1 MTAPLLQMQAITKD
15 FPGVRALDNAS
26 FEVRSGEIHALCGEN
41 GAGKSTLIKI
51 LGGVYPYGTY
61 SGNMRINDT
70 TQQFHAVRDAERAGI
85 AIIHQELAL
94 IPEMTVAE
102 NIYLGKEPRRFGVI
116 DRHRLYHEA
125 GELLSQ
131 FGLAIPLEKPVYEL
145 GIGQQQL
152 VEIAKALGRSLQA
165 PIEQRRS
172 LQAPIEQRRSLQA
185 PIEQRR
191 SLQAPIEQ
199 RRSLQAPIEQRR
211 SLQAPIEQ
219 RRSLQAPI
227 EQRRSL
233 QAPIEQ
239 RRSLHTDTVASGNA
253 LLLVL
258 DEPTAALT
266 ESEVDILR
274 QILTQLRE
282 KGVACIYITHKLKE
296 IFQIADRVTVLR
308 DGKTVAT
315 QSIKSPECTEDVLIS
330 QMVGRE
336 LTTLFPER
344 QPNASINNGSN
355 QEEVALRVENLSTY
369 PSEPPRLENVSFEVR
384 CGEILGIAGLMG
396 AGRTE
401 LISTIFG
408 AYSGKWIGEIFIE
421 GTPVEIHAPHE
432 AIQQG
437 MALVSED
444 RKRYG
449 LLLDADV
456 TGNMTLVNLG
466 LSVELAPYG
475 IINHNAASEKSEHY
489 VNSLQIKTPSLE
501 VPVNHLSGGNQQ
513 KVVLGKWL
521 MTHPKVL
528 FLDEPTRG
536 IDVGAKAEIHA
547 LMAKLADEGV
557 AIVFVSSELPEILG
571 MSDRVL
577 VLHEGKITGEFTN
590 DNLTQEDILRC
601 AAGA

>member
-1 MTAPLLQMQAITKD
+1 MKVTTPLLHMQSITKD
-15 FPGVRALDNAS
+15 FPGVRALDDVS
-26 FEVRSGEIHALCGEN
+26 FEVRPGEIHALCGEN

-61 SGNMRINDT
+61 EGELHINGNEQRFYT
-70 TQQFHAVRDAERAGI
+70 VRDAERAGI

-102 NIYLGKEPRRFGVI
+102 NIYLGKEPCQFGTI
-116 DRHRLYHEA
+116 NTHRLYHEA

-131 FGLAIPLEKPVYEL
+131 FGLAIPLHKPVHEL

-165 PIEQRRS
+165 HIQQWRSLQAHIQQRRS
-172 LQAPIEQRRSLQA
+172 LQANSES
-185 PIEQRR
+185 
-191 SLQAPIEQ
+191 
-199 RRSLQAPIEQRR
+199 
-211 SLQAPIEQ
+211 
-219 RRSLQAPI
+219 
-227 EQRRSL
+227 
-233 QAPIEQ
+233 
-239 RRSLHTDTVASGNA
+239 SGSA

-274 QILTQLRE
+274 GILTQLRE

-315 QSIKSPECTEDVLIS
+315 QSIKSSECTEEALIS

-336 LTTLFPER
+336 LTALFPKR
-344 QPNASINNGSN
+344 RTASIDENGSN
-355 QEEVALRVENLSTY
+355 RDDVALRVENLSTY
-369 PSEPPRLENVSFEVR
+369 PSEPPQLENINFEVR
-384 CGEILGIAGLMG
+384 RGEILGVAGLMG

-408 AYSGKWIGEIFIE
+408 VYESRWRGEIVIE
-421 GTPVEIHAPHE
+421 GATVNIHSPRE
-432 AIQQG
+432 AIQHG
-437 MALVSED
+437 IALVSED

-449 LLLDADV
+449 LLLDVDV
-456 TGNMTLVNLG
+456 VRNMTLASLG
-466 LSVELAPYG
+466 PSSDIISHG
-475 IINHNAASEKSEHY
+475 IIDDNTAFEKSEHY
-489 VNSLQIKTPSLE
+489 VDSLQIKTTSLE

-521 MTHPKVL
+521 MTHPTVL

-536 IDVGAKAEIHA
+536 IDVGAKAEIHT
-547 LMAKLADEGV
+547 LMAKLAQEGV

-571 MSDRVL
+571 MSDRVI
-577 VLHEGKITGEFTN
+577 VLHEGKITGEFIN

-601 AAGA
+601 AAGTSISKPPALNRKVN

>member
-1 MTAPLLQMQAITKD
+1 MTTSLLQMQAITKD

-51 LGGVYPYGTY
+51 LGGVYPHGTY
-61 SGNMRINDT
+61 SGSLRINAT
-70 TQQFHAVRDAERAGI
+70 EQQFHSVRDAERAGI

-102 NIYLGKEPRRFGVI
+102 NIYLGREPRRFGVI
-116 DRHRLYHEA
+116 DRQRLYHEA

-131 FGLAIPLEKPVYEL
+131 FGLAIPLQKSVSEL

-165 PIEQRRS
+165 HIEQRGS
-172 LQAPIEQRRSLQA
+172 WQ
-185 PIEQRR
+185 
-191 SLQAPIEQ
+191 
-199 RRSLQAPIEQRR
+199 
-211 SLQAPIEQ
+211 
-219 RRSLQAPI
+219 
-227 EQRRSL
+227 
-233 QAPIEQ
+233 
-239 RRSLHTDTVASGNA
+239 SGNA

-266 ESEVDILR
+266 ESEVGILR

-308 DGKTVAT
+308 DGETVAT
-315 QSIKSPECTEDVLIS
+315 QSVRSAECTEDLLIS

-336 LTTLFPER
+336 LTTFFPKR
-344 QPNASINNGSN
+344 RAHVASENHANPEGI
-355 QEEVALRVENLSTY
+355 ALRVENLSTY

-384 CGEILGIAGLMG
+384 RGEILGIAGLMG

-408 AYSGKWIGEIFIE
+408 AYSGKWSGEIFIE
-421 GTPVEIHAPHE
+421 GIRLQVHAPRE

-449 LLLDADV
+449 LLLDVDV
-456 TGNMTLVNLG
+456 THNMTLASLG
-466 LSVELAPYG
+466 LSADLTSYG
-475 IINHNAASEKSEHY
+475 IINHNAVSEKSEHY
-489 VNSLQIKTPSLE
+489 VNSLQIKTSSLE
-501 VPVNHLSGGNQQ
+501 APVNHLSGGNQQ

-547 LMAKLADEGV
+547 LMAKLAEEGV

-590 DNLTQEDILRC
+590 DNLTQEEILRC

>member
-15 FPGVRALDNAS
+15 FPGVRALNNAS
-26 FEVRSGEIHALCGEN
+26 FEVHSGEIHALCGEN

-51 LGGVYPYGTY
+51 LGGVYPDGTY
-61 SGNMRINDT
+61 SGKIQINGSEH
-70 TQQFHAVRDAERAGI
+70 QFHSVRDAERAGI

-116 DRHRLYHEA
+116 DGHRLYHEA

-131 FGLAIPLEKPVYEL
+131 FELTIPLHKPIYEL

-152 VEIAKALGRSLQA
+152 VEIAKALGRSLQ
-165 PIEQRRS
+165 
-172 LQAPIEQRRSLQA
+172 
-185 PIEQRR
+185 
-191 SLQAPIEQ
+191 
-199 RRSLQAPIEQRR
+199 
-211 SLQAPIEQ
+211 
-219 RRSLQAPI
+219 
-227 EQRRSL
+227 
-233 QAPIEQ
+233 
-239 RRSLHTDTVASGNA
+239 SGNA

-274 QILTQLRE
+274 QILTQLRK

-296 IFQIADRVTVLR
+296 IFQVADRVTVLR
-308 DGKTVAT
+308 DGETVAT
-315 QSIKSPECTEDVLIS
+315 HAIKSAACTEDVLIS

-336 LTTLFPER
+336 LTALFPER
-344 QPNASINNGSN
+344 RIENGSN
-355 QEEVALRVENLSTY
+355 RSEVALRVENLSTY

-384 CGEILGIAGLMG
+384 GGEILGIAGLMG

-408 AYSGKWIGEIFIE
+408 ANSGKWSGEVFIA
-421 GTPVEIHAPHE
+421 GQPLQIHSPHE

-437 MALVSED
+437 IALVSED

-456 TGNMTLVNLG
+456 TRNMTLPSLD
-466 LSVELAPYG
+466 LSADLATRG
-475 IINHNAASEKSEHY
+475 IINHNAAAEKSGHY
-489 VNSLQIKTPSLE
+489 VDSLQIKTTSLE
-501 VPVNHLSGGNQQ
+501 IPVNHLSGGNQQ

-547 LMAKLADEGV
+547 LMAKLAEEGV

-577 VLHEGKITGEFTN
+577 VLHEGKITGEFVN
-590 DNLTQEDILRC
+590 DNLTQEEILRC

>member
-26 FEVRSGEIHALCGEN
+26 FEVHRGEIHALCGEN

-61 SGNMRINDT
+61 SGKIRINGSEH
-70 TQQFHAVRDAERAGI
+70 QFHSVRDAERAGI

-131 FGLAIPLEKPVYEL
+131 FGLTIPLHKPVYEL

-152 VEIAKALGRSLQA
+152 VEIAKALGRSLQ
-165 PIEQRRS
+165 
-172 LQAPIEQRRSLQA
+172 
-185 PIEQRR
+185 
-191 SLQAPIEQ
+191 
-199 RRSLQAPIEQRR
+199 
-211 SLQAPIEQ
+211 
-219 RRSLQAPI
+219 
-227 EQRRSL
+227 
-233 QAPIEQ
+233 
-239 RRSLHTDTVASGNA
+239 SGNA

-308 DGKTVAT
+308 DGETVAT
-315 QSIKSPECTEDVLIS
+315 QAIKSAECTEDVLIS
-330 QMVGRE
+330 QMVGRA

-344 QPNASINNGSN
+344 AVENGSN
-355 QEEVALRVENLSTY
+355 GAEVALRVENLSTY

-384 CGEILGIAGLMG
+384 RGEILGIAGLMG

-408 AYSGKWIGEIFIE
+408 AYSGKWSGEVFIA
-421 GTPVEIHAPHE
+421 GKPLQIHSPHE

-437 MALVSED
+437 LALVSED

-456 TGNMTLVNLG
+456 TRNMTLPSLD
-466 LSVELAPYG
+466 LSADLATHG
-475 IINHNAASEKSEHY
+475 IINHNAAAEKSAHY
-489 VNSLQIKTPSLE
+489 VDSLQIKTTSLE
-501 VPVNHLSGGNQQ
+501 IPVNHLSGGNQQ

-547 LMAKLADEGV
+547 LMAKLAEEDV

-577 VLHEGKITGEFTN
+577 VLHEGKITGEFVN
-590 DNLTQEDILRC
+590 DNLTQEEILRC

>member
-1 MTAPLLQMQAITKD
+1 MTTPLLHMQAITKD
-15 FPGVRALDNAS
+15 FPGVRALDNVS
-26 FEVRSGEIHALCGEN
+26 FEVYPGEIHALCGEN

-51 LGGVYPYGTY
+51 LGGVYPSGTY
-61 SGNMRINDT
+61 EGQLRINGNE
-70 TQQFHAVRDAERAGI
+70 QRFHSVRDAERAGI
-85 AIIHQELAL
+85 AVIHQELAL

-102 NIYLGKEPRRFGVI
+102 NIYLGKEPCQLGTI

-125 GELLSQ
+125 SELLSQ
-131 FGLAIPLEKPVYEL
+131 FGLAIPLYKPVHEL

-165 PIEQRRS
+165 HIEKRRS
-172 LQAPIEQRRSLQA
+172 LQAHIEKRRSLQA
-185 PIEQRR
+185 NINT
-191 SLQAPIEQ
+191 S
-199 RRSLQAPIEQRR
+199 S
-211 SLQAPIEQ
+211 
-219 RRSLQAPI
+219 
-227 EQRRSL
+227 
-233 QAPIEQ
+233 
-239 RRSLHTDTVASGNA
+239 NA

-274 QILTQLRE
+274 QILSQLRE

-308 DGKTVAT
+308 DGKAVAT
-315 QSIKSPECTEDVLIS
+315 QSIKSPECTEEVLIS

-336 LTTLFPER
+336 LTALFPKR
-344 QPNASINNGSN
+344 RTTATDGNGSN
-355 QEEVALRVENLSTY
+355 QRDIALRVENLSTY
-369 PSEPPRLENVSFEVR
+369 PSEPPQLKDISFEVR
-384 CGEILGIAGLMG
+384 RGEILGIAGLMG

-408 AYSGKWIGEIFIE
+408 AYDGRWSGEIIID
-421 GTPVEIHAPHE
+421 GARVQIRAPRE
-432 AIQQG
+432 AIQYG

-444 RKRYG
+444 RKRHG
-449 LLLDADV
+449 LLLEVDV
-456 TGNMTLVNLG
+456 TGNMTLAS
-466 LSVELAPYG
+466 LSLSSGITSHG
-475 IINHNAASEKSEHY
+475 IINENMALEKSEHY
-489 VNSLQIKTPSLE
+489 VDSLQIKTTSLE

-536 IDVGAKAEIHA
+536 IDVGAKAEIHT
-547 LMAKLADEGV
+547 LMAKLAQEGV

-571 MSDRVL
+571 MSDRVM
-577 VLHEGKITGEFTN
+577 VLREGEITGEFIN
-590 DNLTQEDILRC
+590 DNLTQADILRC

>member
-15 FPGVRALDNAS
+15 FPGVRALDDVS
-26 FEVRSGEIHALCGEN
+26 FEVRPGEIHALCGEN

-51 LGGVYPYGTY
+51 LGGVYPFGTY
-61 SGNMRINDT
+61 EGQLHINGNE
-70 TQQFHAVRDAERAGI
+70 QQFHTVRDAERAGI

-102 NIYLGKEPRRFGVI
+102 NIYLGKEPRQFGII
-116 DRHRLYHEA
+116 DRYRLYHEA

-131 FGLAIPLEKPVYEL
+131 FGLTIPLHKPVHEL

-152 VEIAKALGRSLQA
+152 VEIAKALGRSLQ
-165 PIEQRRS
+165 
-172 LQAPIEQRRSLQA
+172 
-185 PIEQRR
+185 
-191 SLQAPIEQ
+191 
-199 RRSLQAPIEQRR
+199 
-211 SLQAPIEQ
+211 
-219 RRSLQAPI
+219 
-227 EQRRSL
+227 
-233 QAPIEQ
+233 
-239 RRSLHTDTVASGNA
+239 SGNA

-266 ESEVDILR
+266 ESEVEILR
-274 QILTQLRE
+274 QILMQLRE

-315 QSIKSPECTEDVLIS
+315 QSIKSPECTEEALIS

-336 LTTLFPER
+336 LTALFPKRRTHPIAE
-344 QPNASINNGSN
+344 NGSS
-355 QEEVALRVENLSTY
+355 QEDIAFQVENLNTY
-369 PSEPPRLENVSFEVR
+369 PSEPPQLENISFEVR
-384 CGEILGIAGLMG
+384 RGEILGIAGLMG

-408 AYSGKWIGEIFIE
+408 AYEGKWSGEIVID
-421 GTPVEIHAPHE
+421 GSAVQIHSPRE
-432 AIQQG
+432 AIQHG

-449 LLLDADV
+449 LLLDVDV
-456 TGNMTLVNLG
+456 VRNMTLASLSLASDITSYG
-466 LSVELAPYG
+466 LIDQNTAFQ
-475 IINHNAASEKSEHY
+475 KSEHY
-489 VNSLQIKTPSLE
+489 VDSLQIKTTSLN

-547 LMAKLADEGV
+547 LMAKLAQEGV

-577 VLHEGKITGEFTN
+577 VLHEGRVAGEFIN
-590 DNLTQEDILRC
+590 KNLTQEDLLIIMSGRHLHHQHQSKID
-601 AAGA
+601 

>member
-1 MTAPLLQMQAITKD
+1 MTAPLLQMQSITKD
-15 FPGVRALDNAS
+15 FPGVRALDHAS
-26 FEVRSGEIHALCGEN
+26 LEVHPGEIHALCGEN

-51 LGGVYPYGTY
+51 LGGVYPSGTY
-61 SGNMRINDT
+61 SGEMHINGT
-70 TQQFHAVRDAERAGI
+70 EQQFHSVRDAERAGI

-102 NIYLGKEPRRFGVI
+102 NIYLGKEPRRFGII
-116 DRHRLYHEA
+116 DRNRLYHEA

-131 FGLAIPLEKPVYEL
+131 FGLEIPLQKPICEL

-152 VEIAKALGRSLQA
+152 VEIAKALGRSLQ
-165 PIEQRRS
+165 
-172 LQAPIEQRRSLQA
+172 
-185 PIEQRR
+185 
-191 SLQAPIEQ
+191 
-199 RRSLQAPIEQRR
+199 
-211 SLQAPIEQ
+211 
-219 RRSLQAPI
+219 
-227 EQRRSL
+227 
-233 QAPIEQ
+233 
-239 RRSLHTDTVASGNA
+239 SGNA

-274 QILTQLRE
+274 QILIRLRE

-315 QSIKSPECTEDVLIS
+315 QPVKSAECTEDVLIS

-344 QPNASINNGSN
+344 HKNGPN
-355 QEEVALRVENLSTY
+355 QEKIALRVENLSTY
-369 PSEPPRLENVSFEVR
+369 PPEPPRLENVSFSVQR
-384 CGEILGIAGLMG
+384 GEILGIAGLMG

-408 AYSGKWIGEIFIE
+408 AYSGKWSGEVFIE
-421 GTPVEIHAPHE
+421 GRPVQIHSPQA

-437 MALVSED
+437 IGLVSED

-449 LLLDADV
+449 LLLDVDV
-456 TGNMTLVNLG
+456 VRNLTLASLG
-466 LSVELAPYG
+466 SSRDLVSYG
-475 IINHNAASEKSEHY
+475 IINHNAASEKSGYY
-489 VNSLQIKTPSLE
+489 VDTLQIKTTSLE
-501 VPVNHLSGGNQQ
+501 IPVNNLSGGNQQ

-547 LMAKLADEGV
+547 LMAKLAQEGV

-577 VLHEGKITGEFTN
+577 VLHEGKITGEFIN
-590 DNLTQEDILRC
+590 DNLTQEEILRC
-601 AAGA
+601 AADA

>member
-1 MTAPLLQMQAITKD
+1 MPVPLLHMQAITKD
-15 FPGVRALDNAS
+15 FPGVRALDNVS
-26 FEVRSGEIHALCGEN
+26 FEVRPGEIHALCGEN

-61 SGNMRINDT
+61 EGQLYINGNE
-70 TQQFHAVRDAERAGI
+70 QQFHTVRDAERAGI

-102 NIYLGKEPRRFGVI
+102 NIYLGKEPCQFGTI

-131 FGLAIPLEKPVYEL
+131 FGLTIPLHKPIHEL

-152 VEIAKALGRSLQA
+152 VEIAKALGRSLQ
-165 PIEQRRS
+165 
-172 LQAPIEQRRSLQA
+172 
-185 PIEQRR
+185 
-191 SLQAPIEQ
+191 
-199 RRSLQAPIEQRR
+199 
-211 SLQAPIEQ
+211 
-219 RRSLQAPI
+219 
-227 EQRRSL
+227 
-233 QAPIEQ
+233 
-239 RRSLHTDTVASGNA
+239 SGNA

-266 ESEVDILR
+266 ESEVEILR

-315 QSIKSPECTEDVLIS
+315 QTIESTECTEEVLIS

-336 LTTLFPER
+336 LTALFPKRRTKPITE
-344 QPNASINNGSN
+344 NGSS
-355 QEEVALRVENLSTY
+355 QEDVALQVKNLSTY
-369 PSEPPRLENVSFEVR
+369 PSEPPHLKDISFEVR
-384 CGEILGIAGLMG
+384 HGEILGIAGLMG

-408 AYSGKWIGEIFIE
+408 AYDSKWNGEIVID
-421 GTPVEIHAPHE
+421 GSAVQIHSPWE
-432 AIQQG
+432 AIQHG

-449 LLLDADV
+449 LLLDVDV
-456 TGNMTLVNLG
+456 VRNLTLASLG
-466 LSVELAPYG
+466 LASDITSYG
-475 IINHNAASEKSEHY
+475 LIDQNTAFQKSEHY
-489 VNSLQIKTPSLE
+489 VDSLQIKTTSLD

-513 KVVLGKWL
+513 KVVVARELEANPEVIIAA
-521 MTHPKVL
+521 H
-528 FLDEPTRG
+528 PTRG
-536 IDVGAKAEIHA
+536 LDIHAAEFVHTRLIQARNRAKAV
-547 LMAKLADEGV
+547 LL
-557 AIVFVSSELPEILG
+557 VSSELDELLHL
-571 MSDRVL
+571 SDRIAVMYN
-577 VLHEGKITGEFTN
+577 GKIVGIVKPEETTK
-590 DNLTQEDILRC
+590 QEL
-601 AAGA
+601 GALMLGLH

>member
-1 MTAPLLQMQAITKD
+1 MTVPLLHMQAITKD
-15 FPGVRALDNAS
+15 FPGVRALDNVS
-26 FEVRSGEIHALCGEN
+26 FEVYPGEIHALCGEN

-51 LGGVYPYGTY
+51 LGGVYPSGTY
-61 SGNMRINDT
+61 EGQLRINGNE
-70 TQQFHAVRDAERAGI
+70 QGFHSVRDAERAGI
-85 AIIHQELAL
+85 AVIHQELAL

-102 NIYLGKEPRRFGVI
+102 NIYLGKEPCQLGTI

-131 FGLAIPLEKPVYEL
+131 FGLTIPLHKPVHEL

-165 PIEQRRS
+165 HIEQRRS
-172 LQAPIEQRRSLQA
+172 LQVNI
-185 PIEQRR
+185 
-191 SLQAPIEQ
+191 
-199 RRSLQAPIEQRR
+199 
-211 SLQAPIEQ
+211 
-219 RRSLQAPI
+219 
-227 EQRRSL
+227 
-233 QAPIEQ
+233 
-239 RRSLHTDTVASGNA
+239 DTSSDA

-274 QILTQLRE
+274 QILSQLRE

-308 DGKTVAT
+308 DGRAVAT
-315 QSIKSPECTEDVLIS
+315 QSIKSPECTEEVLIS

-336 LTTLFPER
+336 LTALFPKRRTTATDE
-344 QPNASINNGSN
+344 NGSN
-355 QEEVALRVENLSTY
+355 QQDIALRVENLSTY
-369 PSEPPRLENVSFEVR
+369 PSEPPQLKDISFEVR
-384 CGEILGIAGLMG
+384 RGEILGIAGLMG

-408 AYSGKWIGEIFIE
+408 AYDGRWSGEIIID
-421 GTPVEIHAPHE
+421 GIRVQIRAPRE
-432 AIQQG
+432 AIQYG

-449 LLLDADV
+449 LLLEVDV
-456 TGNMTLVNLG
+456 IGNMTLAS
-466 LSVELAPYG
+466 LSLSSGITSHG
-475 IINHNAASEKSEHY
+475 IINENMALEKSEHY
-489 VNSLQIKTPSLE
+489 VDSLQIKTTSLE

-536 IDVGAKAEIHA
+536 IDVGAKAEIHT
-547 LMAKLADEGV
+547 LMAKLAQEGV

-571 MSDRVL
+571 MSDRVM
-577 VLHEGKITGEFTN
+577 VLHEGEITGEFIN

-601 AAGA
+601 AAGT

>member
-1 MTAPLLQMQAITKD
+1 MTAPLLHMQTITKD
-15 FPGVRALDNAS
+15 FPGVRALDNVS
-26 FEVRSGEIHALCGEN
+26 FEVDPGEIHALCGEN

-51 LGGVYPYGTY
+51 LGGVYPFGTY
-61 SGNMRINDT
+61 EGQLLINGNE
-70 TQQFHAVRDAERAGI
+70 QQFHTVRDAERAGI
-85 AIIHQELAL
+85 AVIHQELAL

-102 NIYLGKEPRRFGVI
+102 NIYLGKEPCQLGTI
-116 DRHRLYHEA
+116 DKHRLYHEA
-125 GELLSQ
+125 GELLLQ
-131 FGLAIPLEKPVYEL
+131 FGLTIPLHKPVHEL

-165 PIEQRRS
+165 DI
-172 LQAPIEQRRSLQA
+172 
-185 PIEQRR
+185 
-191 SLQAPIEQ
+191 
-199 RRSLQAPIEQRR
+199 
-211 SLQAPIEQ
+211 
-219 RRSLQAPI
+219 
-227 EQRRSL
+227 
-233 QAPIEQ
+233 
-239 RRSLHTDTVASGNA
+239 DTSSNA

-266 ESEVDILR
+266 ESEVDILQ

-308 DGKTVAT
+308 DGKAVAT
-315 QSIKSPECTEDVLIS
+315 QSIKSSECTEEVLIS

-336 LTTLFPER
+336 LTALFPQRRTTATDE
-344 QPNASINNGSN
+344 NGSSP
-355 QEEVALRVENLSTY
+355 EDVALRVENLSTY
-369 PSEPPRLENVSFEVR
+369 PSEPPQLKDISFEVR
-384 CGEILGIAGLMG
+384 RGEILGIAGLMG

-408 AYSGKWIGEIFIE
+408 AYDGSWSGELIIE
-421 GTPVEIHAPHE
+421 GAAVQIRSPRE
-432 AIQQG
+432 AIQYG

-449 LLLDADV
+449 LLLDVDV
-456 TGNMTLVNLG
+456 IGNMTLAS
-466 LSVELAPYG
+466 LSSSSDITSHG
-475 IINHNAASEKSEHY
+475 IINENTAFEKSEHY
-489 VNSLQIKTPSLE
+489 VDSLQIKTTSLE

-536 IDVGAKAEIHA
+536 VDVGAKAEIHT
-547 LMAKLADEGV
+547 LMAQLAQEGV

-571 MSDRVL
+571 MSDRVM
-577 VLHEGKITGEFTN
+577 VLHEGEITGEFIN
-590 DNLTQEDILRC
+590 DNLTQEEILRC

>member
-15 FPGVRALDNAS
+15 FPGVRALDNVS

-61 SGNMRINDT
+61 EGQLYINGSE
-70 TQQFHAVRDAERAGI
+70 QQFHTVRDAERAGI

-102 NIYLGKEPRRFGVI
+102 NIYLGKEPCQFGTI

-131 FGLAIPLEKPVYEL
+131 FGLTIPLHKPVHEL

-165 PIEQRRS
+165 HIQQRRS
-172 LQAPIEQRRSLQA
+172 LQAHIQQRHSLQ
-185 PIEQRR
+185 
-191 SLQAPIEQ
+191 
-199 RRSLQAPIEQRR
+199 
-211 SLQAPIEQ
+211 
-219 RRSLQAPI
+219 
-227 EQRRSL
+227 
-233 QAPIEQ
+233 
-239 RRSLHTDTVASGNA
+239 SGNA

-266 ESEVDILR
+266 ESEVEILR

-315 QSIKSPECTEDVLIS
+315 QSVESPECTEEALIS

-336 LTTLFPER
+336 LTALFPKRRTNPTAE
-344 QPNASINNGSN
+344 NGAS
-355 QEEVALRVENLSTY
+355 QEEIALRVKNLSTY
-369 PSEPPRLENVSFEVR
+369 PPEPPRLKDISFEVQR
-384 CGEILGIAGLMG
+384 GEILGIAGLMG

-408 AYSGKWIGEIFIE
+408 AYEGRWNGEIVID
-421 GTPVEIHAPHE
+421 GSAVQIHSPWE
-432 AIQQG
+432 AIQHG

-449 LLLDADV
+449 LLLDVDV
-456 TGNMTLVNLG
+456 VRNMTLASLG
-466 LSVELAPYG
+466 LGSDITSYG
-475 IINHNAASEKSEHY
+475 LIDQNTAFQKSEHY
-489 VNSLQIKTPSLE
+489 VDSLQIKTTSLN

-547 LMAKLADEGV
+547 LMAKLAEEGV

-577 VLHEGKITGEFTN
+577 VLHEGEITGEFLN

-601 AAGA
+601 AAGT

>member
-1 MTAPLLQMQAITKD
+1 MTTPLLHMQSITKD
-15 FPGVRALDNAS
+15 FPGVRALDDVS
-26 FEVRSGEIHALCGEN
+26 FEVRPGEIHALCGEN

-61 SGNMRINDT
+61 EGELHISGNE
-70 TQQFHAVRDAERAGI
+70 QQFHTVRDAERAGI

-102 NIYLGKEPRRFGVI
+102 NIYLGKEPCQFGTI
-116 DRHRLYHEA
+116 DKHRLYHEA

-131 FGLAIPLEKPVYEL
+131 FGLAIPLHKPVHEL

-165 PIEQRRS
+165 HTQQWRS
-172 LQAPIEQRRSLQA
+172 LQSNSES
-185 PIEQRR
+185 
-191 SLQAPIEQ
+191 S
-199 RRSLQAPIEQRR
+199 S
-211 SLQAPIEQ
+211 S
-219 RRSLQAPI
+219 
-227 EQRRSL
+227 
-233 QAPIEQ
+233 
-239 RRSLHTDTVASGNA
+239 A

-274 QILTQLRE
+274 EILTQLRE

-315 QSIKSPECTEDVLIS
+315 HSIKSSECTEEVLIS

-336 LTTLFPER
+336 LTALFPKRRTAAIDE
-344 QPNASINNGSN
+344 NGSN
-355 QEEVALRVENLSTY
+355 RDDIALQVENLSTT
-369 PSEPPRLENVSFEVR
+369 PSEPPQLEDINFEVR
-384 CGEILGIAGLMG
+384 RGEILGIAGLMG

-408 AYSGKWIGEIFIE
+408 VYEGRWRGEIVIE
-421 GTPVEIHAPHE
+421 GVPVKIHSPRE
-432 AIQQG
+432 AIQHG
-437 MALVSED
+437 IALVSED

-449 LLLDADV
+449 LLLDVDV
-456 TGNMTLVNLG
+456 VRNMTLASLG
-466 LSVELAPYG
+466 PSSDITSHG
-475 IINHNAASEKSEHY
+475 IIDDNTAFEKSEYY
-489 VNSLQIKTPSLE
+489 VESLQIKTTSLE

-536 IDVGAKAEIHA
+536 IDVGAKAEIHT
-547 LMAKLADEGV
+547 LMAKLAQEGV

-571 MSDRVL
+571 MSDRVI
-577 VLHEGKITGEFTN
+577 VLHAGRITGEFIN

-601 AAGA
+601 AAGTSISKPPASNRKVN

>member
-1 MTAPLLQMQAITKD
+1 MTTPLLHMQSITKD
-15 FPGVRALDNAS
+15 FPGVRALDDVS
-26 FEVRSGEIHALCGEN
+26 FEVRPGEIHALCGEN

-61 SGNMRINDT
+61 EGELYINGNE
-70 TQQFHAVRDAERAGI
+70 QQFHTVRDAERAGI

-102 NIYLGKEPRRFGVI
+102 NIYLGKEPCQFGTI
-116 DRHRLYHEA
+116 NKHRLYHEA

-131 FGLAIPLEKPVYEL
+131 FGLAIPLHKPVHEL

-152 VEIAKALGRSLQA
+152 VEIAKALGCSLQAHIQQGRSLQA
-165 PIEQRRS
+165 NSESSRS
-172 LQAPIEQRRSLQA
+172 
-185 PIEQRR
+185 
-191 SLQAPIEQ
+191 
-199 RRSLQAPIEQRR
+199 
-211 SLQAPIEQ
+211 
-219 RRSLQAPI
+219 
-227 EQRRSL
+227 
-233 QAPIEQ
+233 
-239 RRSLHTDTVASGNA
+239 A

-274 QILTQLRE
+274 EILTQLRE

-315 QSIKSPECTEDVLIS
+315 QSIKSSECTEETLIS

-336 LTTLFPER
+336 LTALFPKRRTAAIDE
-344 QPNASINNGSN
+344 NGSN
-355 QEEVALRVENLSTY
+355 RGDVALRVENLSTY
-369 PSEPPRLENVSFEVR
+369 PSEPPQLENINFEVR
-384 CGEILGIAGLMG
+384 RGEILGIAGLMG

-408 AYSGKWIGEIFIE
+408 VYEGRWSGEIVME
-421 GTPVEIHAPHE
+421 GVPVKIHAPRE
-432 AIQQG
+432 AIQHG
-437 MALVSED
+437 IALVSED

-449 LLLDADV
+449 LLLDVDV
-456 TGNMTLVNLG
+456 VRNMTLASLG
-466 LSVELAPYG
+466 PSSDITSHG
-475 IINHNAASEKSEHY
+475 IIDDNTAFEKSEHY
-489 VNSLQIKTPSLE
+489 VESLQIKTTSLE

-536 IDVGAKAEIHA
+536 IDVGAKAEIHT
-547 LMAKLADEGV
+547 LMAKLAQEGV

-571 MSDRVL
+571 MSDRVI
-577 VLHEGKITGEFTN
+577 VLHEGKITGEFIN
-590 DNLTQEDILRC
+590 ENLTQEDILRC
-601 AAGA
+601 AAGTSMSKPPSPNHKVN

>member
-1 MTAPLLQMQAITKD
+1 MTVPLLEMQAITKD
-15 FPGVRALDNAS
+15 FPGVRALDDAS

-51 LGGVYPYGTY
+51 LGGVYPAGTY
-61 SGNMRINDT
+61 SGSLRINAT
-70 TQQFHAVRDAERAGI
+70 EQQFHSVRDAERAGI

-116 DRHRLYHEA
+116 DKQRLYHEA

-152 VEIAKALGRSLQA
+152 VEIAKALGRSLQ
-165 PIEQRRS
+165 
-172 LQAPIEQRRSLQA
+172 
-185 PIEQRR
+185 
-191 SLQAPIEQ
+191 
-199 RRSLQAPIEQRR
+199 
-211 SLQAPIEQ
+211 
-219 RRSLQAPI
+219 
-227 EQRRSL
+227 
-233 QAPIEQ
+233 
-239 RRSLHTDTVASGNA
+239 SGNA

-274 QILTQLRE
+274 QILTRLRA

-296 IFQIADRVTVLR
+296 IFHIADRVTVLR

-315 QSIKSPECTEDVLIS
+315 HSIQSAECTENVLIS
-330 QMVGRE
+330 QMVGRA

-344 QPNASINNGSN
+344 QASASIDNGSK
-355 QEEVALRVENLSTY
+355 QEAVVLRVENLSTY
-369 PSEPPRLENVSFEVR
+369 PSEPPRLENVSFQVR
-384 CGEILGIAGLMG
+384 RGEILGIAGLMG

-408 AYSGKWIGEIFIE
+408 AYDGKWIGEIFIE
-421 GTPVEIHAPHE
+421 GMPFRGQAPRE

-456 TGNMTLVNLG
+456 TGNMTLVALG
-466 LSVELAPYG
+466 VSVDLTSHG
-475 IINHNAASEKSEHY
+475 MINHNAASEKSEHY

-577 VLHEGKITGEFTN
+577 VLHEGRITGEFTN
-590 DNLTQEDILRC
+590 DNLTQAEILRC

>member
-15 FPGVRALDNAS
+15 FPGVRALDAVS

-51 LGGVYPYGTY
+51 LGGVYPFGTY
-61 SGNMRINDT
+61 EGQLYINGNE
-70 TQQFHAVRDAERAGI
+70 QQFHTVRDAERAGI

-102 NIYLGKEPRRFGVI
+102 NIYLGKEPCQFGTI

-131 FGLAIPLEKPVYEL
+131 FGLTIPLHKPVHEL

-165 PIEQRRS
+165 HIEQRRS
-172 LQAPIEQRRSLQA
+172 LQ
-185 PIEQRR
+185 
-191 SLQAPIEQ
+191 
-199 RRSLQAPIEQRR
+199 
-211 SLQAPIEQ
+211 
-219 RRSLQAPI
+219 
-227 EQRRSL
+227 
-233 QAPIEQ
+233 
-239 RRSLHTDTVASGNA
+239 SGNA

-266 ESEVDILR
+266 ESEVEILR
-274 QILTQLRE
+274 QILNQLRE
-282 KGVACIYITHKLKE
+282 RGVACIYITHKLKE

-308 DGKTVAT
+308 DGNTVAT
-315 QSIKSPECTEDVLIS
+315 QSIESPECTEGVLIS

-336 LTTLFPER
+336 LTALFPKRRTKPIAE
-344 QPNASINNGSN
+344 NGASQKDI
-355 QEEVALRVENLSTY
+355 ALRVENLSTY
-369 PSEPPRLENVSFEVR
+369 PSEPPHLKDISFEVQR
-384 CGEILGIAGLMG
+384 GEILGIAGLMG

-408 AYSGKWIGEIFIE
+408 AYEGRWNGEIVID
-421 GTPVEIHAPHE
+421 GSAVQMHSPWA
-432 AIQQG
+432 AIQHG

-449 LLLDADV
+449 LLLDVDV
-456 TGNMTLVNLG
+456 VRNMTLASLSLASDITSYG
-466 LSVELAPYG
+466 LIDQNTAFQ
-475 IINHNAASEKSEHY
+475 KSEHY
-489 VNSLQIKTPSLE
+489 VDSLQIKTTSLN

-547 LMAKLADEGV
+547 LMAKLAQEGV

-577 VLHEGKITGEFTN
+577 VLHEGKITGEFLN
-590 DNLTQEDILRC
+590 DSLTQEDILRC
-601 AAGA
+601 AAGG

>member
-15 FPGVRALDNAS
+15 FPGVRALDNVS

-51 LGGVYPYGTY
+51 LGGVYPSGTY
-61 SGNMRINDT
+61 EGQLYINGNK
-70 TQQFHAVRDAERAGI
+70 QQFHTVRDAERAGI

-102 NIYLGKEPRRFGVI
+102 NIYLGKEPCQFGTI

-131 FGLAIPLEKPVYEL
+131 FGLTIPLHKPVHEL

-165 PIEQRRS
+165 HIEQRRS
-172 LQAPIEQRRSLQA
+172 LQ
-185 PIEQRR
+185 
-191 SLQAPIEQ
+191 
-199 RRSLQAPIEQRR
+199 
-211 SLQAPIEQ
+211 
-219 RRSLQAPI
+219 
-227 EQRRSL
+227 
-233 QAPIEQ
+233 
-239 RRSLHTDTVASGNA
+239 SGNA

-266 ESEVDILR
+266 ESEVEILR

-315 QSIKSPECTEDVLIS
+315 QSIESPECTEEVLIS

-336 LTTLFPER
+336 LTALFPKRRTNPIAE
-344 QPNASINNGSN
+344 NGAS
-355 QEEVALRVENLSTY
+355 QEETALRVENLSTY
-369 PSEPPRLENVSFEVR
+369 PSEPPHLRNISFEVQR
-384 CGEILGIAGLMG
+384 GEILGIAGLMG

-408 AYSGKWIGEIFIE
+408 AYEGRWNGEIVID
-421 GTPVEIHAPHE
+421 GSAVQIHSPSE
-432 AIQQG
+432 AIQHG

-449 LLLDADV
+449 LVLDVDV
-456 TGNMTLVNLG
+456 VRNMTLASLG
-466 LSVELAPYG
+466 LASDITSYG
-475 IINHNAASEKSEHY
+475 VIDQNTAFQKSEHY
-489 VNSLQIKTPSLE
+489 VDSLQVKTTSLN

-536 IDVGAKAEIHA
+536 IDVGAKAEIHS
-547 LMAKLADEGV
+547 LMAKLAQEGV

-577 VLHEGKITGEFTN
+577 VLHEGKITGEFLN

>member
-15 FPGVRALDNAS
+15 FPGVRALDNVS

-51 LGGVYPYGTY
+51 LGGVYPSGTY
-61 SGNMRINDT
+61 EGQLYINGNG
-70 TQQFHAVRDAERAGI
+70 QQFHTVRDAERAGI

-102 NIYLGKEPRRFGVI
+102 NIYLGKEPCQFGTI

-131 FGLAIPLEKPVYEL
+131 FGLTIPLHKPVHEL

-165 PIEQRRS
+165 HIEQRHS
-172 LQAPIEQRRSLQA
+172 LQ
-185 PIEQRR
+185 
-191 SLQAPIEQ
+191 
-199 RRSLQAPIEQRR
+199 
-211 SLQAPIEQ
+211 
-219 RRSLQAPI
+219 
-227 EQRRSL
+227 
-233 QAPIEQ
+233 
-239 RRSLHTDTVASGNA
+239 SGSA

-266 ESEVDILR
+266 ESEVEILR
-274 QILTQLRE
+274 QILTELRE

-315 QSIKSPECTEDVLIS
+315 QSIESPECTEETLIS

-336 LTTLFPER
+336 LTALFPKRRTNPIAE
-344 QPNASINNGSN
+344 NGAS
-355 QEEVALRVENLSTY
+355 QENIALRVENLSTY
-369 PSEPPRLENVSFEVR
+369 PSEPPQLEDISFEVQR
-384 CGEILGIAGLMG
+384 GEILGIAGLMG

-408 AYSGKWIGEIFIE
+408 AYEGRRNGEIVID
-421 GTPVEIHAPHE
+421 GSAVQIHSPWE
-432 AIQQG
+432 AIQHG

-449 LLLDADV
+449 LLLDVDV
-456 TGNMTLVNLG
+456 VRNMTLASLG
-466 LSVELAPYG
+466 LASDITSYG
-475 IINHNAASEKSEHY
+475 LIDQNTAFQKSEHF
-489 VNSLQIKTPSLE
+489 VDSLQIKTTSLNI
-501 VPVNHLSGGNQQ
+501 PVNHLSGGNQQ

-547 LMAKLADEGV
+547 LMAKLAQEGV

-577 VLHEGKITGEFTN
+577 VLHEGKITGEFLN

-601 AAGA
+601 AAGG